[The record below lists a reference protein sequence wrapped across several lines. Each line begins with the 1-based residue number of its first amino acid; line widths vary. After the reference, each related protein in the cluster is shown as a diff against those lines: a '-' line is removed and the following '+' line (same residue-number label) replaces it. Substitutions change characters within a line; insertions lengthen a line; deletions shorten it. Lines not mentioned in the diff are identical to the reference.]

1 MATAS
6 PLCYNGFILT
16 KGENMDYEND
26 YNLLEDV
33 AEEIDVW
40 EDLEDQDEDEEN
52 SSPEGFDLIDHLERR
67 QLLEEQF

>member
-1 MATAS
+1 MVLTA
-6 PLCYNGFILT
+6 PLCYTRVIN
-16 KGENMDYEND
+16 KKEKKMDYEND

-40 EDLEDQDEDEEN
+40 EDLEDEDKKD
-52 SSPEGFDLIDHLERR
+52 SFDSIDHLEQR

>member
-1 MATAS
+1 
-6 PLCYNGFILT
+6 
-16 KGENMDYEND
+16 MDYEND

-33 AEEIDVW
+33 GEEIDVW
-40 EDLEDQDEDEEN
+40 EDLEDEDEEN

>member
-1 MATAS
+1 MATQS
-6 PLCYNGFILT
+6 PLCYYRLLT

-40 EDLEDQDEDEEN
+40 EDLEDQDEDEE
-52 SSPEGFDLIDHLERR
+52 
-67 QLLEEQF
+67 QF

>member
-1 MATAS
+1 
-6 PLCYNGFILT
+6 
-16 KGENMDYEND
+16 MDYEND

-33 AEEIDVW
+33 AEDQDVW
-40 EDLEDQDEDEEN
+40 EDLEDEDEDEDAWEDLEDEDEDEEN